1 VLPAGFT
8 PAIAAAWTI
17 TPGHKGHYNY
27 ISPDGQL
34 TVHSEEDAY
43 YSGMKHNQPF
53 GGRLGSTTTAKAH
66 NTALARYRREL
77 QRENGGSRSGSGG
90 SSSSSS
96 QTTGSGTICA
106 VVETTSAVEIVASIR
121 RHVQLLNP
129 TDANNFLK
137 RAFAAA
143 VARSSSPSRP
153 LAMMTGLSRGLVD
166 GERRHQASGAATSC
180 SLSEPSRA
188 QRSDRYSALMVVAL
202 WKPLHSPAAA
212 ASQTT

>member
-1 VLPAGFT
+1 LGGGSVLP
-8 PAIAAAWTI
+8 P
-17 TPGHKGHYNY
+17 
-27 ISPDGQL
+27 S
-34 TVHSEEDAY
+34 
-43 YSGMKHNQPF
+43 
-53 GGRLGSTTTAKAH
+53 KAH

-90 SSSSSS
+90 SSSSSSSGS

-143 VARSSSPSRP
+143 VARSSIPSRP